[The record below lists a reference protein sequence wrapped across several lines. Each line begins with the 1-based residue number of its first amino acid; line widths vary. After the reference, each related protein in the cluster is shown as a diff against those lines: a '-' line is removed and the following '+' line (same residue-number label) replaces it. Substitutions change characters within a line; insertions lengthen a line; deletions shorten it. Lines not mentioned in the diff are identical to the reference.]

1 MAIDE
6 FHKLPEVF
14 EVMSRLP
21 SRRPKFMGVK
31 LKLIRESWHIPL
43 TQEDFASLVKQ
54 CLSREFT
61 HEYPE
66 LNREYISGYERGTRT
81 VPPVVLLSYA
91 QLANLYVEVLMDDRL
106 SFDVNPVFPLTSKFQ
121 GIKKDS

>member
-6 FHKLPEVF
+6 LHKLPEVF
-14 EVMSRLP
+14 EKMSRLP

-31 LKLIRESWHIPL
+31 LKQIRECWRSSL
-43 TQEDFASLVKQ
+43 TQEDFALIIKQ
-54 CLSREFT
+54 CLSQEFAT
-61 HEYPE
+61 EYPE

-91 QLANLYVEVLMDDRL
+91 HLANIYVEVLMDDRL
-106 SFDVNPVFPLTSKFQ
+106 IFEVNPIFPLTTKFQ
-121 GIKKDS
+121 GIKK